1 MEFEK
6 GGWGGRIRTYGT
18 RYQKALPYRLATPQ
32 SKGLFTMQIEKHQ
45 EAKIFIHQCN
55 INFLKNFINS
65 MCFFWHLI
73 LLDTYSKIRLGLK
86 FSFVIY

>member
-32 SKGLFTMQIEKHQ
+32 LRDVVRCSAALIKAKKQIIGGLC
-45 EAKIFIHQCN
+45 AYNYPRGFIGNACETVVYEN
-55 INFLKNFINS
+55 
-65 MCFFWHLI
+65 HLGSYWNYRA
-73 LLDTYSKIRLGLK
+73 DGDDGL
-86 FSFVIY
+86 

>member
-32 SKGLFTMQIEKHQ
+32 SESLFT
-45 EAKIFIHQCN
+45 C
-55 INFLKNFINS
+55 
-65 MCFFWHLI
+65 
-73 LLDTYSKIRLGLK
+73 LLYTSDAADE
-86 FSFVIY
+86 